1 MSGDITSVVPA
12 HRIDTLVADPV
23 TGEERRRTDYAG
35 TVWYDG
41 GPQMGGAVVSRG
53 RAQIS
58 ASFRLP
64 DSHVYNAETAADAQ
78 LQATASVQSTVE

>member
-1 MSGDITSVVPA
+1 
-12 HRIDTLVADPV
+12 
-23 TGEERRRTDYAG
+23 
-35 TVWYDG
+35 
-41 GPQMGGAVVSRG
+41 MGGAVESRG

-78 LQATASVQSTVE
+78 LQATASVQSTVEWAQIAEVGAGLGQDPQDSRTRLSTWP